1 MPAVQLA
8 YWDIFKTTDD
18 STVRRLYNLSR
29 LLAVLIVGFHLSL
42 AVVKV
47 LDMTTSD
54 PKTLLFL
61 KALLN
66 TLVIE
71 SKPDKEL
78 PAIFSRCV
86 AVTRGAVCCARRFQP
101 QPLTQPDA
109 HCLCPCCSLGSSADK
124 IPLRDGLLVF
134 MRQYITVD
142 SLLASIA
149 AKAKASGSAAAA
161 GLDVPELKARLK
173 VARRALESVSSAD
186 EHDIFGEE

>member
-1 MPAVQLA
+1 MQLA
-8 YWDIFKTTDD
+8 YWDIFKTMDD

-86 AVTRGAVCCARRFQP
+86 APIHPAMRLSFCHSIGVLMVASPILAS
-101 QPLTQPDA
+101 DA
-109 HCLCPCCSLGSSADK
+109 ACRAL
-124 IPLRDGLLVF
+124 PLRCLLPLQAGVIS
-134 MRQYITVD
+134 RQD
-142 SLLASIA
+142 
-149 AKAKASGSAAAA
+149 
-161 GLDVPELKARLK
+161 P
-173 VARRALESVSSAD
+173 VARRPAGFHAPI
-186 EHDIFGEE
+186 HHC